1 MDLVRRQVM
10 VTSEWLGSQGTLRA
24 GRPEVGHSRRRY
36 RWRRL
41 LAVVVIAGA
50 GAVAS
55 STAQHLLAGASTR
68 PSPPRLYVARPGDTI
83 WGIAER
89 FSGAGDP
96 RPLADKL
103 AAEIGDGVLQP
114 GEVLEVP

>member
-1 MDLVRRQVM
+1 M
-10 VTSEWLGSQGTLRA
+10 VTSEWLGGQGTLRA
-24 GRPEVGHSRRRY
+24 GQPQVGHAGRSRY

-41 LAVVVIAGA
+41 VAVVVIAGA

-68 PSPPRLYVARPGDTI
+68 PAPPRLYVARPGDTI

-89 FSGAGDP
+89 FSGGGDP